1 MVGTVGINTRSVS
14 KHTLWQ
20 GVELEPASESPGRLG
35 IVWMAEPY
43 SALIMVG
50 TENLFF

>member
-20 GVELEPASESPGRLG
+20 GLKLEPASASSGRLG
-35 IVWMAEPY
+35 IVWIAEAY
-43 SALIMVG
+43 SA
-50 TENLFF
+50 